1 MPARICAPEP
11 WHRRPVCKGTGA
23 GPPRPPSPP
32 GRLPQCKSWR
42 LTPALRPR
50 RLPGAGPLSC
60 PGPAPLRPLSLPR
73 PCHHPGHHR
82 CLCADLRPLGGPH
95 PVCLPGP
102 SCPSGSSGRARPC
115 PSPGL
120 VAPCTFERGL
130 GLPAPFLHLL
140 EGSGAHSSPWGLLIS
155 PRKEMGQGHEGE
167 ASRCRCNGRPAQ
179 RAPRVRGVAVPQPSG
194 ASFPGGKSRLQGTSS
209 VPAAIPGGGG
219 PPTPLPGGPRA
230 EQKPEA
236 GVWSPGLGPAAC
248 PRCPAFLTG
257 QRVQVRIRP
266 AWLDARSPGRTTPQN
281 AALPQS
287 GFTSAPYQRRQVR

>member
-1 MPARICAPEP
+1 MPARIRAPEP

-32 GRLPQCKSWR
+32 GRLPQCESWR

-194 ASFPGGKSRLQGTSS
+194 ASFPGGK
-209 VPAAIPGGGG
+209 VP
-219 PPTPLPGGPRA
+219 
-230 EQKPEA
+230 
-236 GVWSPGLGPAAC
+236 SPGD
-248 PRCPAFLTG
+248 F
-257 QRVQVRIRP
+257 
-266 AWLDARSPGRTTPQN
+266 
-281 AALPQS
+281 
-287 GFTSAPYQRRQVR
+287 